1 MAQALSPAPGMSDPD
16 AMPWS
21 RSDVLEFPEAARAL
35 DLDALIKRNE
45 ARLAPGQHFHMT
57 WPGTVRTPALQLA
70 GSPALSKQVAKVDQA
85 SLPKTSNP
93 IKHGTKAL
101 PAASPSSASDGVANN
116 LGRQPDPS
124 PSKKQ
129 RTGLTKADWKTMDY
143 QDTESEE

>member
-1 MAQALSPAPGMSDPD
+1 MAQALSPSPGMSDPD

-21 RSDVLEFPEAARAL
+21 CSDVPDFPDAARAL
-35 DLDALIKRNE
+35 DLDALSERNE

-57 WPGTVRTPALQLA
+57 WPGTVRTPALQLT
-70 GSPALSKQVAKVDQA
+70 GSPAQKKQVAKTDQA
-85 SLPKTSNP
+85 SLPKTSKP
-93 IKHGTKAL
+93 IKRGTKAL
-101 PAASPSSASDGVANN
+101 PAASPSSASDGFANN
-116 LGRQPDPS
+116 HDQQPVPI